1 MVRELESSLAAAN
14 GKVSLLEKD
23 LAFLN
28 SKMSDYEC
36 TKKEASKLR
45 EETISLQKTVDEA
58 KKKERES
65 KQREDFEREK
75 SNKRILEVSR
85 IVFQELF
92 FFNVVVIIFCHASLL
107 CSGFFAIS
115 GLAGSIY
122 HLL

>member
-1 MVRELESSLAAAN
+1 
-14 GKVSLLEKD
+14 
-23 LAFLN
+23 
-28 SKMSDYEC
+28 MSDYEC

-85 IVFQELF
+85 IVFQELV

-107 CSGFFAIS
+107 CSDLFAMQF
-115 GLAGSIY
+115 LD
-122 HLL
+122 